1 MGYNAFRR
9 RRGMQY
15 QIPKPAASWEL
26 IVETTGIN
34 QAFVVNIAAGTS
46 VDITIDWDDGN
57 APVTYNT
64 TGAKTCTYATAG
76 TYYPKISGSIVGG
89 NIRLGNS
96 AATRGRLKA
105 VGVICGITG
114 LVKFE
119 STFYACTS
127 LTSVPADLFRY
138 SNTLGNRAFYSAF
151 WGCTGL
157 ASIPAGLFKYNTA
170 VGDYGF
176 NGTFNGCTG
185 LTSLPT
191 DLFKYNTLVANYGF
205 KDTFYGCTGLTS
217 VPEGLFRYNTAVGE
231 GGFSLTFYGCND
243 LTLNAWIFYASGEE
257 ATRFASPVPV
267 QNFNGCFRLSGAFG
281 GIKGTAPAL
290 WDCTFNGTP
299 TSSLCYYNHT
309 ADTVDNFASIPAG
322 WK

>member
-9 RRGMQY
+9 HRGMQF
-15 QIPKPAASWEL
+15 QIPEPASWKL
-26 IVETTGIN
+26 TVETTGIN
-34 QAFVVNIAAGTS
+34 QTFVVNIAAGTS

-64 TGAKTCTYATAG
+64 TGAKICTYATAG

-89 NIRLGNS
+89 NIRLGDS

-105 VGVICGITG
+105 VGVIGGITG
-114 LVKFE
+114 LVKFAE
-119 STFYACTS
+119 SFADCTG
-127 LTSVPADLFRY
+127 LTSVPENLFRY
-138 SNTLGNRAFYSAF
+138 NTLVAASGFYGTF
-151 WGCTGL
+151 RGCTGL
-157 ASIPAGLFKYNTA
+157 TSVPENLFRYNTA
-170 VGDYGF
+170 VSDFGF
-176 NGTFNGCTG
+176 NQTFSGCTD

-191 DLFKYNTLVANYGF
+191 DLFRYNTLVGAYGF
-205 KDTFYGCTGLTS
+205 YGTFKDCTGLAS
-217 VPEGLFRYNTAVGE
+217 VPEGLFRYNTAVGVA
-231 GGFSLTFYGCND
+231 GFNQTFYGCND

-267 QNFNGCFRLSGAFG
+267 QDFSGCFRLSGAFG